1 MSNAQAPQ
9 VAIPLPKGKKRLV
22 TIGCVMLMFT
32 IAMFG
37 LSLANLQGPILT
49 EMNAMQ
55 YFSTIAILRVLPLS
69 ILTPIGG
76 KLGDLFGRRNVVIV
90 SGLICGIAGIL
101 MGIIRILPIYMGCIV
116 LLSAAMGAFTAAPYI
131 IAREI
136 NETKDVPRAM
146 GLLSSAVAV
155 GGFLGSIV
163 AGIFQDMGLN
173 SIALMFPA
181 IPLIFA
187 VLLIGFN
194 MPNVKREGEIIID
207 FPGMALLAVTLCGI
221 ILALNMGPRDGWTNP
236 MVIVLFIIGI
246 IALFALIKVE
256 GSAKEP
262 IIPLYLLKN
271 GNYAI
276 LLIVGLLCYFYK
288 TAMDTYAPL
297 GIQQVFGGSTTMSGT
312 LQFPRTIVTM
322 IVPMIAGVWVA
333 KKTTNAWKSMLAAT
347 ITITIVFGAMT
358 FITNPGFSVG
368 TGFMVYIVMITLTGI
383 AESLRAVTI
392 TPVAQSYLQPKD
404 YGTGTAMINFVNSL
418 ANPVAASL
426 MGILYDIPT
435 HADNTNP
442 ALIAAGIRNVFTLAM
457 VSGIVGMI
465 IVVLIVR
472 KQIENK
478 AKAEQ

>member
-1 MSNAQAPQ
+1 MANEKMPQ
-9 VAIPLPKGKKRLV
+9 VAIPLPKAKKRAV
-22 TIGCVMLMFT
+22 TIGCVMLMFA

-90 SGLICGIAGIL
+90 SGAIAGISGVL
-101 MGIIRILPIYMGCIV
+101 MGVVRILPIYMGCIV
-116 LLSAAMGAFTAAPYI
+116 VLSAGMGAFTAAPYI

-136 NETKDVPRAM
+136 NETKDVPGAM
-146 GLLSSAVAV
+146 GLLSAAVAL
-155 GGFLGSIV
+155 GGFLGSII

-173 SIALMFPA
+173 SVALMFPA
-181 IPLIFA
+181 IPLLIA

-194 MPNVKREGEIIID
+194 MPNVKRQGKIVID
-207 FPGMALLAVTLCGI
+207 FAGMALLTVTLCGI
-221 ILALNMGPRDGWTNP
+221 ILALNMGPRDGWMNP
-236 MVIVLFIIGI
+236 TVIILFIVGVV
-246 IALFALIKVE
+246 ALFALLKVE
-256 GSAKEP
+256 SAASEP

-271 GNYAI
+271 RNYAI

-312 LQFPRTIVTM
+312 LQFPRTIITM
-322 IVPMIAGVWVA
+322 ILPIIAGAWVA
-333 KKTTNAWKSMLAAT
+333 KKATNTWKSMLAAT
-347 ITITIVFGAMT
+347 VVITGVFAAMT
-358 FITNPGFSVG
+358 FITNPANPMG
-368 TGFMVYIVMITLTGI
+368 TGFMVYIIAISLTGI

-392 TPVAQSYLQPKD
+392 TPTAQSYLEPKD

-426 MGILYDIPT
+426 MGILYDLPT

-442 ALIAAGIRNVFTLAM
+442 ELIAAGIRNVFTLAM
-457 VSGIVGMI
+457 VSGIVG
-465 IVVLIVR
+465 IVIVLLIVK
-472 KQIENK
+472 KQIESRANV
-478 AKAEQ
+478 